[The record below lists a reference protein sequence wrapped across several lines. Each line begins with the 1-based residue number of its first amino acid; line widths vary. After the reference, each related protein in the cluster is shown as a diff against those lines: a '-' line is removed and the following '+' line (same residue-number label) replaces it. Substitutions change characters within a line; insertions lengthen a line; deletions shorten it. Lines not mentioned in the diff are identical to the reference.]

1 MQVETEYNTVL
12 TTKAMFRRLLV
23 KMNGATAASTTNA
36 SSKAPKA
43 TTTASKPKG
52 VVKTKASASKAS
64 ASKAS
69 ASKVSASKAGRG
81 PKKET
86 GSDEEGEDGQFPAS
100 LLIDT
105 LLTFD

>member
-23 KMNGATAASTTNA
+23 KLNEAAATSTTNA

-43 TTTASKPKG
+43 ATAASKPQG
-52 VVKTKASASKAS
+52 VSKNKASTSNAST
-64 ASKAS
+64 
-69 ASKVSASKAGRG
+69 SKAGRK
-81 PKKET
+81 PKKVSF
-86 GSDEEGEDGQFPAS
+86 SDEADDGQFPAS